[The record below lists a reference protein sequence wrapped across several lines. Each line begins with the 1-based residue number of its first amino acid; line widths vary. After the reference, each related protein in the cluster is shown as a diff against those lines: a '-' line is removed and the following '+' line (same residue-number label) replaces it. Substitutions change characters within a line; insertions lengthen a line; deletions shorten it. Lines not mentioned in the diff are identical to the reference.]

1 MAAPVFGMLA
11 VASSIPML
19 LDQPQ
24 VDVIAA
30 IVTSVRVVRENP
42 KSMLFRA
49 VLIAGF
55 AGAGLITLYLGLIVT
70 LPLIGHATWHA
81 YKDLVILSKVAD

>member
-1 MAAPVFGMLA
+1 
-11 VASSIPML
+11 ML

-24 VDVIAA
+24 VDVITA

-42 KSMLFRA
+42 KPMLFWA

-55 AGAGLITLYLGLIVT
+55 VGAGLITLYLGLIIT
-70 LPLIGHATWHA
+70 LPLVGHATWHA
-81 YKDLVILSKVAD
+81 YKDVVILPEAAG